1 VHYLGRLLI
10 EPVAEVTLLMNK
22 SEGLS
27 VLHEIQNHL
36 GESILMEDVR
46 LDCTPMMQH
55 ESDGAYEIR
64 IKCQLSSQSR
74 QILQSI
80 SEKHKLLMK
89 EEKGILVIY

>member
-1 VHYLGRLLI
+1 
-10 EPVAEVTLLMNK
+10 MNK
-22 SEGLS
+22 SEAFS

-36 GESILMEDVR
+36 GESILKEDVR

-64 IKCQLSSQSR
+64 VKCQLNTQSR

-80 SEKHKLLMK
+80 SEKHRLLMK
-89 EEKGILVIY
+89 EEKGIAVIY